1 MIQLIDVNKLEPHP
15 NNPRKDLGDLTEL
28 TDSIKESGVLQ
39 NLTVVPWFSAI
50 TGVGWDD
57 PKSQAEAGYRV
68 VIGHRRLAAAKRA
81 GLTEVPCAVVKMS
94 RNKQIATM
102 LLENMQRN
110 DLTIYEQANGFQMM
124 IKFGEDVKSISYKT
138 GLSQTTI
145 RNRVKLMELDQE
157 KLKKSIG
164 QNVTINDYLMLNKV
178 KDIDK
183 RNELIDLMGTPNFK
197 WRIENEIADQ
207 EWGEKKTGIIERLQ
221 EFASEGE
228 PADCYGSS
236 LVARY
241 DVDSDIEEIIAPTD
255 LDTEVYYFEEPRY
268 SSYVE
273 LCKVIKGAQKKDQD
287 KKKSKDDL
295 RLMKRAQF
303 DKLTILA
310 HKMRAEYAA
319 SVSEATAKKHFT
331 DIVKYAI
338 LGWHQYSKGNKQQIA
353 ELLMPEMVGKEVETI
368 DLAKYADTN
377 PCKYL
382 LSTMINAFDS
392 QANTYVD
399 WYNDHRENKELD
411 ALYDLLTALG
421 YQMSDEEKQ
430 LQDGTHL
437 LFDKA
442 EEEEYS

>member
-28 TDSIKESGVLQ
+28 TASIKESGVLQ

-81 GLTEVPCAVVKMS
+81 GLTEVPCVVVKMS
-94 RNKQIATM
+94 KKRQIATM
-102 LLENMQRN
+102 MVENMQRN
-110 DLTIYEQANGFQMM
+110 DLTIIEQAQGFQMM
-124 IKFGEDVKSISYKT
+124 IKFGEDIKTISDKT

-164 QNVTINDYLMLNKV
+164 KNATINDYLMLNKI
-178 KDIDK
+178 KDINM
-183 RNELIDLMGTPNFK
+183 RNEIIDLMGTPNFK
-197 WRIENEIADQ
+197 WRIESAIADQ
-207 EWGEKKTGIIERLQ
+207 EWEEKKAIIIERLQ

-241 DVDSDIEEIIAPTD
+241 DVDSDIAEIIAPDD

-273 LCKVIKGAQKKDQD
+273 LCKVIKGVQKNDQD
-287 KKKSKDDL
+287 NKKSKDDL
-295 RLMKRAQF
+295 RLMRRVQF
-303 DKLTILA
+303 DKITNLS

-319 SVSEATAKKHFT
+319 SISEATAKKHIT
-331 DIVKYAI
+331 DIVKFTI

-353 ELLMPEMVGKEVETI
+353 ELLMPEMVGKEVESINLT
-368 DLAKYADTN
+368 KYADTN
-377 PCKYL
+377 PCKCL
-382 LSTMINAFDS
+382 LSTMINALDS

-399 WYNDHRENKELD
+399 WYNDHRKNKELD
-411 ALYDLLTALG
+411 ALYDLLATLG
-421 YQMSDEEKQ
+421 YQMSDEERQ
-430 LQDGTHL
+430 LQDGTHP
-437 LFDKA
+437 LFVKA
-442 EEEEYS
+442 EEEE